1 MGIAQWIIIIVMG
14 VVCIYSYFKIAY
26 ALNREKFLSG
36 MLGLMLM
43 TAISLISLFLIATVM
58 ERNGMLEEQNKKGC
72 PEYVP
77 IENVYILKK

>member
-26 ALNREKFLSG
+26 ALDSEKFLLG
-36 MLGLMLM
+36 ILGLFLI
-43 TAISLISLFLIATVM
+43 TLISLMSLFLITVVVH
-58 ERNGMLEEQNKKGC
+58 RNEVLEKQNKC